1 MVWLIY
7 KDFDSSIRAVTPVG
21 FQVRL
26 SKILGIF
33 QTCPHPTKGLLGV
46 KRTKETWGIW
56 IWKFIALIFGQNWRN
71 YEILPKSGHSNE
83 LPKNFKCS

>member
-26 SKILGIF
+26 SKISGIF
-33 QTCPHPTKGLLGV
+33 QTCNVHILQSVYWVSKEPERHEEFEFGSLL
-46 KRTKETWGIW
+46 R
-56 IWKFIALIFGQNWRN
+56 
-71 YEILPKSGHSNE
+71 
-83 LPKNFKCS
+83 